1 MIDKQVEK
9 SRRLF
14 VLFEWLYRGLK
25 RSSREWPSQ
34 SPGEQEGTVK
44 RLTPSKANHD
54 GHSRLLMR
62 FQECIFIFTFYFSS
76 KQVRPHRPLK
86 GVLCQPYQ
94 RCRVQS
100 YLEGTPMCAAS
111 AYT

>member
-14 VLFEWLYRGLK
+14 DLFDWLYRGLK

-34 SPGEQEGTVK
+34 SLGEQEGTVK
-44 RLTPSKANHD
+44 RLAPRKANHD

-62 FQECIFIFTFYFSS
+62 FQECIFIFTSYFSS
-76 KQVRPHRPLK
+76 KQVRPHRPLQ
-86 GVLCQPYQ
+86 GVLQQPQ
-94 RCRVQS
+94 
-100 YLEGTPMCAAS
+100 
-111 AYT
+111 